1 MSQNQ
6 NAWRFVL
13 GVSSMLFMAGCNPS
27 GGGLFGFFG
36 GTSGSDSGGTS
47 GAIGDLASSGGSVGG
62 ALNLASV
69 TQEVA
74 TVSNPEPASMV
85 LFGGGAAGL
94 ALIRRRRKSRARSSR

>member
-6 NAWRFVL
+6 NAWRLML
-13 GVSSMLFMAGCNPS
+13 GASIMLFMAGCNPA

-36 GTSGSDSGGTS
+36 GNSGGAS
-47 GAIGDLASSGGSVGG
+47 DAVGDLASSGGSVGG
-62 ALNLASV
+62 AFDVASV

-74 TVSNPEPASMV
+74 TVSNPEPASMI

-94 ALIRRRRKSRARSSR
+94 ALIRRRRKARRSSR